1 MAKLSRTG
9 STKCVLKPNLSAG
22 SDHIHL
28 CESID
33 AALPAFHSIH
43 GQINGLGH
51 INDGVLCQE
60 FLPGTE
66 YVIDGVSRDGVY
78 KIIAIWEYDKR
89 SVNGANFV
97 YYGMTLKDSTDPQ
110 IRAVVEYARE
120 VVKGLKITQGPSHM
134 EVICETHGANQ
145 FSPCLVEVG
154 TRCHGGEATWLPV
167 AVECIGKILVVFFIL
182 NFPHPFPHLID
193 LLLPACVVLISVG

>member
-1 MAKLSRTG
+1 MHDFITKLSRTG
-9 STKCVLKPNLSAG
+9 STKCVLKPNQSAG

-28 CESID
+28 CEGID
-33 AALPAFHSIH
+33 AALPAFHAIH
-43 GQINGLGH
+43 GQINGLGQ

-97 YYGMTLKDSTDPQ
+97 YYGMTLKDTTDPQ

-120 VVKGLKITQGPSHM
+120 VVKGLKINQGPSHM
-134 EVICETHGANQ
+134 EIICEMRGTQQ

-167 AVECIGKILVVFFIL
+167 AVECIGMFY
-182 NFPHPFPHLID
+182 
-193 LLLPACVVLISVG
+193 C